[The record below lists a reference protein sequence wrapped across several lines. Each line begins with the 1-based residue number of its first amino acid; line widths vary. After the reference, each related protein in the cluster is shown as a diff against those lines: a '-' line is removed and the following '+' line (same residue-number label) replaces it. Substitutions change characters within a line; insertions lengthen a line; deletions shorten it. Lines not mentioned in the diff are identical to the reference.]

1 MAHRLLASA
10 VLSLVTLSIGRTAAA
25 QHTVAPAGH
34 VPAEHTCARRSRPSD
49 CIGTDSA
56 ERRRLARATYAIP
69 LYGDGTHLV
78 VNGTLNSVLSGLMLV
93 DTGASY
99 CVLTRAAAHSLGLTP
114 TARSTVPV
122 STANGRVVADLVRL
136 TRWRSTMHASGESMP
151 SSSTQWTLRSSVSS
165 ASASSTISVTP
176 WITRGERSN
185 SSGNLVDSRDVR
197 PREPRTASRR
207 TSLPPV

>member
-1 MAHRLLASA
+1 VAHRLLASA

-122 STANGRVVADLVRL
+122 STANGQVVADLVRL
-136 TRWRSTMHASGESMP
+136 DSLAIDDARLRGVDAVIIDAVDPPLIGVIGLSFLNHFRYSVDHARG
-151 SSSTQWTLRSSVSS
+151 
-165 ASASSTISVTP
+165 TIQL
-176 WITRGERSN
+176 ER
-185 SSGNLVDSRDVR
+185 
-197 PREPRTASRR
+197 
-207 TSLPPV
+207 